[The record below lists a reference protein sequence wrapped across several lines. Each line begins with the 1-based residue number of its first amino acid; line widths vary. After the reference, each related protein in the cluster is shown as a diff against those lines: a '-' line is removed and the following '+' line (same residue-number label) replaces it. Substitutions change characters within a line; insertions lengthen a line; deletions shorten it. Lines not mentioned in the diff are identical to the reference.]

1 MAAVLDLAS
10 WACLLGGSLFIFVG
24 TLGLL
29 RLPDVFTR
37 MHGAG
42 MTDTLGAGLLILG
55 MLLQTTDW
63 LVAVKLILI
72 IIFLAFTSPTTSHA
86 LARAALNAGE
96 TPWTRRPGHR
106 PGEVPPS
113 SN

>member
-1 MAAVLDLAS
+1 MTVVLDLAS
-10 WACLLGGSLFIFVG
+10 WAFILAGLLFILVG

-72 IIFLAFTSPTTSHA
+72 ILFLAFTSPTTSHA
-86 LARAALNAGE
+86 LASAALRDGVR
-96 TPWTRRPGHR
+96 PWVRRSG
-106 PGEVPPS
+106 GDAEDAS
-113 SN
+113 